1 MSVIWLTLAQPI
13 TRVEM
18 ELLPVYLPSPH
29 EKEDPKLYASNVR
42 KLMAAHYKLPTF
54 DITFEEV
61 KKRYTRNN
69 RAKDE

>member
-1 MSVIWLTLAQPI
+1 
-13 TRVEM
+13 
-18 ELLPVYLPSPH
+18 
-29 EKEDPKLYASNVR
+29 
-42 KLMAAHYKLPTF
+42 MAAHYKLPPF